1 MSTLEVTN
9 IQQRSG
15 ATANVEVRHSSSN
28 KILSANTTYTV
39 MNNKVAVAG
48 PDDGEPSN
56 KDTTTPIFNVSGSG
70 VNGVAQI
77 TRHTSV
83 GGGGAIL
90 HLAATRGTSN
100 KSYTVLQSGDGIGQI
115 GFMAADGNEFFQGA
129 GIKANVDGTP
139 GDNDMPTRLS
149 FSVAADG
156 DSSIT
161 ERMRIHNS
169 GVVSFSDGI
178 ELGSALDATAA

>member
-56 KDTTTPIFNVSGSG
+56 KDTTTPIFNVSGS
-70 VNGVAQI
+70 
-77 TRHTSV
+77 
-83 GGGGAIL
+83 
-90 HLAATRGTSN
+90 
-100 KSYTVLQSGDGIGQI
+100 
-115 GFMAADGNEFFQGA
+115 
-129 GIKANVDGTP
+129 
-139 GDNDMPTRLS
+139 
-149 FSVAADG
+149 
-156 DSSIT
+156 
-161 ERMRIHNS
+161 
-169 GVVSFSDGI
+169 
-178 ELGSALDATAA
+178 